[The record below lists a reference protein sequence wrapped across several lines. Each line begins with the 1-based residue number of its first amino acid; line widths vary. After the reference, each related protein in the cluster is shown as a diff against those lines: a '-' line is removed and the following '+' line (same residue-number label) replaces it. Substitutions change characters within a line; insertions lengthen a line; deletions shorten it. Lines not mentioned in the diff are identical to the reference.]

1 MAKLEAIVAR
11 LPEAARVDI
20 EAWGGE
26 PTFRVNGKNFVFAS
40 PDATSLSV
48 KLPKEEADA
57 VVATDAHA
65 EPTGYGLGRSGWIS
79 VSLPGR
85 VSAAR
90 WREIE
95 EDNALGNLRA
105 AMQAVVDDGRLDAGL
120 VDPFAHMLLAAVN
133 ELALLVARAEDT
145 ATAQRQAEV
154 AVDELLTRLLPKRS
168 GS

>member
-1 MAKLEAIVAR
+1 MAKLEAMVAR
-11 LPEAARVDI
+11 LPEAERVDI

-57 VVATDAHA
+57 VVATDRHA

-79 VSLPGR
+79 VSLPSR

-90 WREIE
+90 WHEVE
-95 EDNALGNLRA
+95 EWVRTSYTLIA
-105 AMQAVVDDGRLDAGL
+105 
-120 VDPFAHMLLAAVN
+120 
-133 ELALLVARAEDT
+133 
-145 ATAQRQAEV
+145 
-154 AVDELLTRLLPKRS
+154 PKRLARLVLDEDARGAAPS
-168 GS
+168 AATRRATPRRPSRA